1 MVIWIFWERPEILRH
16 AFRFFWP
23 FRGCGGACGLCPK
36 SRAWCARHAFRGL
49 SCREASLTLLV
60 VSILDMIAICSK
72 FCSSEGVNECFILG
86 IKYCEKHDV
95 IIKLTILGYA
105 SAQVFLSRCYNQFTK
120 QTSLGEESFCSLTS

>member
-1 MVIWIFWERPEILRH
+1 MPKVESLVRAPRLPRFILPGS
-16 AFRFFWP
+16 FID
-23 FRGCGGACGLCPK
+23 
-36 SRAWCARHAFRGL
+36 
-49 SCREASLTLLV
+49 TLLV